1 MALKTFKPYT
11 KSTRGTVLVDRTGLW
26 KGKPFKSLV
35 EPLNSM
41 RGRNNNGHITSRN
54 MSGGG
59 HKKMYRLVDFYRK
72 KFDMPGTV
80 ERIEYDPNRSCY
92 IMLVKF
98 DDGQHF
104 YYLAPQKINI
114 GDKVENGSDKE
125 IKVGN
130 CMPLRD
136 IPVGINIHNV
146 ELNPGGGG
154 KIARSA
160 GTSVTISGLDGNYS
174 LIKMIS
180 GEVRKIDSRCMATI
194 GVLSNPDQ
202 KNIKI
207 GKAGRSRWLGRR
219 PHTRGV
225 VMNPVDHPHGGGE
238 GKTAGGRHP
247 VSPTGQSA
255 KGLKTRNNKSTDK
268 FIVKKRNNRKDSKK

>member
-11 KSTRGTVLVDRTGLW
+11 KSTRGTILVDRTGLW
-26 KGKPFKSLV
+26 KGKPFKTLV
-35 EPLNSM
+35 EPKNAM

-59 HKKMYRLVDFYRK
+59 HKKMYRIVDFYRK
-72 KFDMPGTV
+72 KIDMSAKV

-104 YYLAPQKINI
+104 YYLAPQKIKV
-114 GDKVENGSDKE
+114 GDTIENGTEKE
-125 IKVGN
+125 IKIGN

-146 ELNPGGGG
+146 ELRPGAGG

-160 GTSVTISGLDGNYS
+160 GTSVIITGLDGNYS
-174 LIKMIS
+174 LVKMTS

-194 GVLSNPDQ
+194 GVLSNADQ

-225 VMNPVDHPHGGGE
+225 VKNPVDHPHGGGE
-238 GKTAGGRHP
+238 GKSAGGRHP

-255 KGLKTRNNKSTDK
+255 KGLKTRDNKRTDK
-268 FIVKKRNNRKDSKK
+268 FIVKRRNKRKDNK